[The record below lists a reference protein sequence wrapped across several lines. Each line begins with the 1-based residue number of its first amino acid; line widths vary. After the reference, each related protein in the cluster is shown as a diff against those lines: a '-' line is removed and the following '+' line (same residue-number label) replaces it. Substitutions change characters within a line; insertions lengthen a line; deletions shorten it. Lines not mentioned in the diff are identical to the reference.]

1 MTATSKVAR
10 ASAVIALALATMWL
24 FWPSTLG
31 GGTTYINTFGTSME
45 PGFRTGDLAVLSR
58 AGSYSVG
65 EVVAYRS
72 ESLDTVVM
80 HRIVAADA
88 EGFVTQGDNNDWLD
102 EDRPTQEEILGRLFV
117 RIPQGGKAL
126 EAISSPSVLS
136 LVGVASAL
144 VLAAGRRKRG
154 GHRARALRRRLPAL
168 RTPSVSLSS
177 VSLPSFSV
185 PSFSVPSVQL
195 PRVPRGS
202 LTVLVRA
209 RSRQVALTA
218 AAVALVAALGAGALV
233 VVPGTETVEEPL
245 TVTQQ
250 GRFSYAGTAERGTTY
265 PDGTVATGD
274 TVWTRLS
281 TGLTV
286 SYEDTVTGPDLAG
299 LQGALRLDVTVQAA
313 DGWSTYL
320 GSGPVVGFTDGV
332 ATASVDVDAARA
344 AEVLAR
350 HYAEVGVSGSTA
362 TLTVTPTVALS
373 GTVRGTAFEAGSPA
387 GLDFALDPTA
397 LRLAGDPETVL
408 RTLTP
413 TSVPVTTVGPRS
425 FDVLALSVPIG
436 VARGAVLAVL
446 ALALLV
452 AAVGTVL
459 GRAGRGDAA
468 DEFLVRHADRIVP
481 VNGLA
486 AGGTV
491 IDVSDADSLRRVA
504 ERFDTVVLHHAGPDE
519 DVFAVRDV
527 DATYRFVVPGGA
539 ERRGRPPV
547 PSRERRPVPD
557 EDLTAPLPQ
566 VGLRGLLA

>member
-1 MTATSKVAR
+1 MTAASRVAST
-10 ASAVIALALATMWL
+10 SAVVALVLATVWL
-24 FWPSTLG
+24 FWPQGLG
-31 GGTTYINTFGTSME
+31 GGTTYVTTFGQSME
-45 PGFRTGDLAVLSR
+45 PGFSAGDLAVLSR

-65 EVVAYRS
+65 DVVAYES
-72 ESLDTVVM
+72 ESLGTIVM

-102 EDRPTQEEILGRLFV
+102 EDRPTQEEILGRLLV
-117 RIPQGGKAL
+117 RIPQGGTAL
-126 EAISSPSVLS
+126 EAIGSPWVLGA
-136 LVGVASAL
+136 VGVATSL
-144 VLAAGRRKRG
+144 VLSATRRRGG

-168 RTPSVSLSS
+168 RTPSFSLPAFSAPA
-177 VSLPSFSV
+177 VSLPRVAGGSV
-185 PSFSVPSVQL
+185 PMI
-195 PRVPRGS
+195 
-202 LTVLVRA
+202 VRA
-209 RSRQVALTA
+209 RARQVALTA
-218 AAVALVAALGAGALV
+218 AAVALVAALGAGALHLL
-233 VVPGTETVEEPL
+233 PGTETVEEPA

-250 GRFSYAGTAERGTTY
+250 GRFSYTGTAERGTTY
-265 PDGTVATGD
+265 PDGAVATGD
-274 TVWTRLS
+274 TVWTKLS
-281 TGLTV
+281 TGLAV
-286 SYEDTVTGPDLAG
+286 SYEGTVTGPDLAH
-299 LQGALRLDVTVQAA
+299 LQGALRLDVTMTAA

-320 GSGPVVGFTDGV
+320 DSGPVVGFADGL

-350 HYAEVGVSGSTA
+350 HYAEVGVSGSSA

-373 GTVRGTAFEAGSPA
+373 GTTRGTAFEAGSPA

-408 RTLTP
+408 STLTP

-436 VARGAVLAVL
+436 LARGLALVVL

-452 AAVGTVL
+452 AGIGTLL
-459 GRAGRGDAA
+459 GRAGPGDAA

-481 VNGLA
+481 VAGLGP
-486 AGGTV
+486 GGTV

-504 ERFDTVVLHHAGPDE
+504 ERFDTVVLHHAGPDG

-539 ERRGRPPV
+539 GRRARPPV
-547 PSRERRPVPD
+547 PAPTPGRRPAAD
-557 EDLTAPLPQ
+557 EDLTAPLPT
-566 VGLRGLLA
+566 GLPGLLA